1 MYAVT
6 RMTVACFFLLAPF
19 AAAQTIVEV
28 AQDNSDLS
36 TLVEALEAADLVE
49 TLGGEGPFTVFAPV
63 NSAFE
68 KLPQGQLNALLENP
82 DALRQILT
90 YHVVPGQFATS
101 DISADMTEFET
112 AQGSALPI
120 TQIGVGQAAVTAVN
134 IEASNGVIYLI
145 DSVLTPPDFEMSDA
159 GGAST
164 GGTSTGGSVGDD
176 SVAGSSS
183 GGAYM
188 SNATRSVRYAVD
200 AQEDS
205 GVSGSV
211 LIAEY
216 SAQTGTRSSGQ
227 TVITLS
233 LSGTPEGGTHPAELR
248 MGDCGEEG
256 EVVLPL
262 ENVDGSTG
270 LSTSVTD
277 TPFDAITGADHAL
290 SVYLSPDDTESA
302 VACGEI
308 GTGADEL
315 SPMSDMTGGDTTGD
329 TTSDTTGGA
338 GSEEQGLLET
348 VFYEIYPNEGYEVEG
363 TAQVVEDTETGG
375 ARVVVSLQNTS
386 PGDTHPAHFHAG
398 SCGDGGDII
407 VPLESIDGES
417 GSSVTDTD
425 ASFEEITSSDF
436 YVNIHLSPDEL
447 STIVACGEVG
457 QGAGDQ

>member
-1 MYAVT
+1 MIHAVT
-6 RMTVACFFLLAPF
+6 RMTVTCFFLLAPF

-36 TLVEALEAADLVE
+36 TLVEALEAADLTQ
-49 TLGGEGPFTVFAPV
+49 TLSGEGPFTVFAPV

-68 KLPQGQLNALLENP
+68 KLPQGQLNALLEDG

-101 DISADMTEFET
+101 DISADMTEFDT
-112 AQGSALPI
+112 VQGSALPI

-145 DSVLTPPDFEMSDA
+145 DSVLTPPDFEMSET

-164 GGTSTGGSVGDD
+164 GGSMGDSMTGGG
-176 SVAGSSS
+176 
-183 GGAYM
+183 GGAYT
-188 SNATRSVRYAVD
+188 SNATRTVRYAID
-200 AQEDS
+200 AQGDS

-216 SAQTGTRSSGQ
+216 NPQSGTRSSGQ

-233 LSGTPEGGTHPAELR
+233 LSGTPEDGTHPAELR

-277 TPFDAITGADHAL
+277 TSFGAITGADHAL
-290 SVYLSPDDTESA
+290 NVYLSPDDTESA

-308 GTGADEL
+308 GSGADEL
-315 SPMSDMTGGDTTGD
+315 SPMSDGDMSSGMTGGGVTG
-329 TTSDTTGGA
+329 SDMTGGA
-338 GSEEQGLLET
+338 SSEEQGLLET
-348 VFYEIYPNEGYEVEG
+348 VFYEIYPNEGYDVEG
-363 TAQVVEDTETGG
+363 TVQVVENAETGG
-375 ARVVVSLQNTS
+375 ARVVISLQNTTE
-386 PGDTHPAHFHAG
+386 GEVHPAHFHAG

-407 VPLESIDGES
+407 VPLESVDGES

-425 ASFEEITSSDF
+425 TSFEEITSSDF
-436 YVNIHLSPDEL
+436 YINIHLSPEEL

>member
-1 MYAVT
+1 MIYAVT

-28 AQDNSDLS
+28 AQDNPDLS
-36 TLVEALEAADLVE
+36 TLVEALEAADLVD
-49 TLGGEGPFTVFAPV
+49 TLSGEGPFTVFAPV

-101 DISADMTEFET
+101 DISADMTEFDTVE
-112 AQGSALPI
+112 GSALPI

-134 IEASNGVIYLI
+134 IEASNGVVYLI
-145 DSVLTPPDFEMSDA
+145 DSVLTPPTFEMSDT

-164 GGTSTGGSVGDD
+164 GGDTGG
-176 SVAGSSS
+176 SVAGSSG
-183 GGAYM
+183 GGAYI
-188 SNATRSVRYAVD
+188 SSATRTARYAIS
-200 AQEDS
+200 AQGDS

-216 SAQTGTRSSGQ
+216 GAQSDGQ

-248 MGDCGEEG
+248 VGDCGEEG

-262 ENVDGSTG
+262 ENVDGNTG

-277 TPFDAITGADHAL
+277 TSFGAIVNADHAL
-290 SVYLSPDDTESA
+290 NVYLSPDDTESA

-315 SPMSDMTGGDTTGD
+315 SPMSDMTDGNMTGGATTGGAI
-329 TTSDTTGGA
+329 TGGA
-338 GSEEQGLLET
+338 GSE
-348 VFYEIYPNEGYEVEG
+348 
-363 TAQVVEDTETGG
+363 
-375 ARVVVSLQNTS
+375 
-386 PGDTHPAHFHAG
+386 
-398 SCGDGGDII
+398 
-407 VPLESIDGES
+407 
-417 GSSVTDTD
+417 
-425 ASFEEITSSDF
+425 
-436 YVNIHLSPDEL
+436 
-447 STIVACGEVG
+447 
-457 QGAGDQ
+457 